1 MVDVEEFHTSMLCC
15 HCNCELAKVRF
26 GEKEINNVLCCSNNV
41 CGITI
46 DHDTYL
52 FGSHC
57 VILAHCSLMHLAGPS
72 HEFHTL
78 KIIFESTIDHDVN
91 SARNIYYVIG
101 EDDSERE
108 MTYSILPFEKL
119 MG

>member
-1 MVDVEEFHTSMLCC
+1 
-15 HCNCELAKVRF
+15 
-26 GEKEINNVLCCSNNV
+26 
-41 CGITI
+41 
-46 DHDTYL
+46 
-52 FGSHC
+52 
-57 VILAHCSLMHLAGPS
+57 MHLAGPS